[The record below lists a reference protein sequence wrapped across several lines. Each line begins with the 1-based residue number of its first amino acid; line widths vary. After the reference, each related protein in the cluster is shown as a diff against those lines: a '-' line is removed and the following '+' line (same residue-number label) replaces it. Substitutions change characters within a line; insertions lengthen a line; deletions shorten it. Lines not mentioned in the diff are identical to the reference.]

1 MIDFNVTSHI
11 IHKLWKKKSSRKSRC
26 RLFFEIIKKMHK
38 KGRER
43 ERKKK
48 KPTQSFVPFVKDSVT
63 GLLMYQNKNTG
74 ILKTDINALGPTN
87 RREVKMRSFSEKLI
101 FIRLHTARFSQL
113 FYMHFHFWCASLYS
127 TLTIQVISLFFST
140 L

>member
-1 MIDFNVTSHI
+1 ME
-11 IHKLWKKKSSRKSRC
+11 KKNHHVNHGADSFSKSSKRCTRK
-26 RLFFEIIKKMHK
+26 EK
-38 KGRER
+38 REK
-43 ERKKK
+43 ERKKT
-48 KPTQSFVPFVKDSVT
+48 TQSFVPFVKDSVT

-113 FYMHFHFWCASLYS
+113 FYMHFHF
-127 TLTIQVISLFFST
+127 
-140 L
+140 

>member
-1 MIDFNVTSHI
+1 MQTLFRNHQKDAQE
-11 IHKLWKKKSSRKSRC
+11 RK
-26 RLFFEIIKKMHK
+26 
-38 KGRER
+38 R
-43 ERKKK
+43 ERKKEK

-101 FIRLHTARFSQL
+101 FIRLHTTRFSQL
-113 FYMHFHFWCASLYS
+113 FYMHFHF
-127 TLTIQVISLFFST
+127 
-140 L
+140 

>member
-1 MIDFNVTSHI
+1 MQTLFRNHQKDAQE
-11 IHKLWKKKSSRKSRC
+11 RK
-26 RLFFEIIKKMHK
+26 
-38 KGRER
+38 R
-43 ERKKK
+43 ERKKEK
-48 KPTQSFVPFVKDSVT
+48 NPTQSFVPFVKDSVT

-113 FYMHFHFWCASLYS
+113 FYMHFHF
-127 TLTIQVISLFFST
+127 
-140 L
+140 